1 METYNILNKIN
12 DSWNEFIN
20 ENIEEINNI
29 LSQIDFDNEIIFPKK
44 ENIFRSLFYN
54 SPEDIKLVILGQ
66 DPYPSSF

>member
-44 ENIFRSLFYN
+44 ENIFRSLF
-54 SPEDIKLVILGQ
+54 
-66 DPYPSSF
+66 